1 MEGLYSFRGRRE
13 LAAPMRQVHSHLW
26 RTLMPQARKAR
37 YLATRAQA
45 LKRLTPF
52 VIDFSLSLSLLF
64 LQLTICFG
72 IPLLL
77 SSIYSVIPDGSRVMA
92 MQVASSPGTSVP
104 AYPEARRFR
113 RWSKTD

>member
-1 MEGLYSFRGRRE
+1 MERLYSFRGRRE
-13 LAAPMRQVHSHLW
+13 LSAPMRQVHSHLW

-37 YLATRAQA
+37 SLATRAQA
-45 LKRLTPF
+45 LKGLTPF
-52 VIDFSLSLSLLF
+52 VLDFSLSLLF